1 MFFLSAAAEEGP
13 SALGLSFNSC
23 RIATCTVAALRP
35 ICAPLPGTNSGN
47 YYIEWK
53 KPVGCIS
60 ASLWG
65 VFHLR
70 TNKTPEAT
78 TPVMPYHKQ
87 QLKAARKATAA
98 KKTNVR
104 TNLRSQQRTGEI
116 LQALEAQSRARQRR
130 RQRRR
135 RRRSE
140 SRQSQRRRSSRR
152 RRPPYLLYHASILL
166 TCA

>member
-87 QLKAARKATAA
+87 QFKAARKATAA
-98 KKTNVR
+98 KKNKRAHESEEPTADR
-104 TNLRSQQRTGEI
+104 GDLASAGSTKPGKAKAKAKAKA
-116 LQALEAQSRARQRR
+116 QAKRKPSKPKAKAKK
-130 RQRRR
+130 
-135 RRRSE
+135 
-140 SRQSQRRRSSRR
+140 
-152 RRPPYLLYHASILL
+152 PPYLLYHASILF